1 NPPPPFASSSGSPKP
16 SSLSSVSSR
25 NALETPTVRAQA
37 FSSAHKPRPAS
48 FSLADRH
55 AIDVKLMRLRPQPC
69 ANDIANGISAARSEF
84 CLQTTATAYRRRF
97 FALRQAATRPLSNL
111 PRARTAAPSLAREY
125 YELAAPGSSGST
137 FGFITDTTTL
147 EIMGSNSNKRSASS
161 SAAAPS
167 LSKKRKMDNV
177 QKYYA
182 VQAGFVPGVYLTY
195 SECQAQTAGFKGAV
209 FKSFLSREDAEA
221 FAAGKKVAVAD
232 EPEKFYAVAVGN
244 PTGIFTD
251 WSEASK
257 AITGIKGP
265 KYKRFGTRAE
275 AVAYIRQFGNREAI
289 EALGEKVE
297 LVEKLEVEEKPV
309 TIKKFTPIKE
319 VAATKPRENVLDIYT
334 DGSSLANGRAG
345 SRAGLGVWFGENDP
359 RNLAEKLPGEPQTN
373 QRAELMAMQR
383 ALEIAPAD
391 QNVRINSDS
400 QYSIKCVTEWAIGW
414 KKKNWLTASGEKVKN
429 QDIIRAVLDR
439 MDERA
444 KAGGN
449 TYFQWV
455 KGHATNVGNIAADR
469 LAVRGANLA

>member
-1 NPPPPFASSSGSPKP
+1 
-16 SSLSSVSSR
+16 
-25 NALETPTVRAQA
+25 
-37 FSSAHKPRPAS
+37 
-48 FSLADRH
+48 
-55 AIDVKLMRLRPQPC
+55 MRLRPQPC
-69 ANDIANGISAARSEF
+69 ANNIANGISAVPR
-84 CLQTTATAYRRRF
+84 TAATHRRF
-97 FALRQAATRPLSNL
+97 CFVVRQAATRPQSQS
-111 PRARTAAPSLAREY
+111 TAAPSLAREY
-125 YELAAPGSSGST
+125 YELAPGSSVPT
-137 FGFITDTTTL
+137 FSGFLTYTTTS
-147 EIMGSNSNKRSASS
+147 ETMGSNNKRQAST

-167 LSKKRKMDNV
+167 LSKKRKVDNV

-209 FKSFLSREDAEA
+209 FKSFLSKEDAEA

-265 KYKRFGTRAE
+265 KYKRFATRVE
-275 AVAYIRQFGNREAI
+275 AVAYIRQFGNKEAI

-297 LVEKLEVEEKPV
+297 PVEKVEVEEKPF
-309 TIKKFTPIKE
+309 TIKKFTPIRDDE
-319 VAATKPRENVLDIYT
+319 AATKPRENVLEIYT

-345 SRAGLGVWFGENDP
+345 SRAGLGVYFGENDP

-383 ALEIAPAD
+383 ALEIAPTD
-391 QNVRINSDS
+391 QTVRIISDS

-429 QDIIRAVLDR
+429 QDIIRAVLAR
-439 MDERA
+439 MDERT